1 MSEKISIVLDTVV
14 KGTEDILSTTSATE
28 RLTAAIAEQ
37 RNEIKQVNGD
47 LKKVEGYQAAIK
59 SITRTREQYKR
70 ATEDVARL
78 SKEQEEHKQHTR
90 GLSVEYKKTEK
101 QIQSLNTEL
110 KKASRD
116 GAIKIQNELD
126 AANNRLNSLN
136 HKMAEGKVRTSELNQ
151 TYKNATK
158 RVTKLSDKQVSQTD
172 TLRRLGGELKKAGVD
187 TKKLATEQSRLEK
200 QSKEATAA
208 IAKQNEHLQRRKA
221 ITDRIES
228 RNAKLS
234 QIGGDATSLA
244 IKAAPIG
251 ASVWSAVKNESLFAD
266 MKKVINADPEDA
278 ARLRSINSLDDWS
291 LRVAASEQGGGLS
304 NSEIKAMM
312 TATFQSG
319 VQDIEQAK
327 KITLDTIK
335 MGVALDLEGGEAG
348 EKLAAVGSSSGWTH
362 DESMEAIA
370 MANTLSNNFNAKG
383 RDIVDV
389 IAAQGS
395 MLKMAGF
402 DKAEGEALTTA
413 ILATGAQ
420 KDVAKTAVKNI
431 SGRLTTGSAATS
443 SQRAGLAKIGYVP
456 EELAKMMQEDASGTL
471 MEVLNSIGQL
481 DSAEQGATVSQIFG
495 EEVKGAA
502 SSLIKN
508 TDLFKKALAT
518 ARLSPEDHMRGFEE
532 EFQTRISSTENNT
545 DKFLNSLNR
554 LSVVFGDALLP
565 TFNNVLDAA
574 TVATNWLGDFAKANE
589 KVTTAI
595 ALGTAG
601 FITFKSAMLAA
612 KAASLVFGN
621 SIDKGKLF
629 RNGLERETTAN
640 GKAAAFAA
648 RQIRKMNAA
657 MYDVGSGGRSGNLG
671 SEARKRSKRG
681 RRTRTRSKGLLGKAI
696 NLGSSVFTGNRGA
709 IPLSMAGGGLAMM
722 PMVAGAQDAIDIG
735 GDIAQG
741 AGKFGLSKLLRPL
754 SMAISAGN
762 IASALAGGDTKG
774 AIEEGGGLL
783 GGLGGAAAGAALGTA
798 IFPGVGTLVGGLAG
812 SLAGDFFGG
821 SIAGWIGDGLTPG
834 SPNKLMPPEEVEA
847 RLAENRKK
855 EAAAKVAP
863 PVKVDAPIQIHAA
876 PGMDAEQI
884 AMEVKRQLE
893 ESLHVAGLTVEESL
907 SVSYIDT

>member
-14 KGTEDILSTTSATE
+14 KGAEDILSTTSATE
-28 RLTAAIAEQ
+28 RLTAAIAQQ
-37 RNEIKQVNGD
+37 RNEIKQVNSD
-47 LKKVEGYQAAIK
+47 LKRVEGYQAAIK

-78 SKEQEEHKQHTR
+78 SREQEEHKQHTR

-110 KKASRD
+110 KKASGD

-126 AANNRLNSLN
+126 AVNNHLNSLN

-234 QIGGDATSLA
+234 QIGGEATSLA
-244 IKAAPIG
+244 FKAAPIG
-251 ASVWSAVKNESLFAD
+251 ASVWSAVKNESSFAD
-266 MKKVINADPEDA
+266 VKKVVDMSPKEA
-278 ARLRSINSLDDWS
+278 AELRSWA
-291 LRVAASEQGGGLS
+291 LRTSATKDGGGLS
-304 NSEIKAMM
+304 ANEINDMLA
-312 TATFQSG
+312 AGGQSG
-319 VQDIEQAK
+319 IQDLSELK
-327 KITLDTIK
+327 SFVLDSAA
-335 MGVALDLEGGEAG
+335 MGVAFDMEAG
-348 EKLAAVGSSSGWTH
+348 QAGETLATFKAALGLDQQGAVGLAGT
-362 DESMEAIA
+362 
-370 MANTLSNNFNAKG
+370 ANYLSNKMNAKAG
-383 RDIVDV
+383 DIAGVL
-389 IAAQGS
+389 AREGAS
-395 MLKMAGF
+395 AKMAGF
-402 DKAEGEALTTA
+402 NVNESSALA
-413 ILATGAQ
+413 ASMLATGMNEERA
-420 KDVAKTAVKNI
+420 ATALKNI
-431 SGRLTTGSAATS
+431 SGRLTTGSAATKG
-443 SQRAGLAKIGYVP
+443 QRDALSVLGFKSEDLA
-456 EELAKMMQEDASGTL
+456 ASMQSDASGTFL
-471 MEVLNSIGQL
+471 EVLNAIKEAPL
-481 DSAEQGATVSQIFG
+481 EEQGALISQIFG
-495 EEVKGAA
+495 EEAKGAV
-502 SSLIKN
+502 S
-508 TDLFKKALAT
+508 ALAGNT
-518 ARLSPEDHMRGFEE
+518 ELYQEALKHANQEQSVHLESLQG
-532 EFQTRISSTENNT
+532 EFSSRISTTENGFDT
-545 DKFLNSLNR
+545 FLNNVTR
-554 LSVVFGDALLP
+554 LSVIFGNSLLP
-565 TFNNVLDAA
+565 AVNWVLEPLSNAA
-574 TVATNWLGDFAKANE
+574 LVMGDFAEANE
-589 KVTTAI
+589 TLTSAVAIGVTGFV
-595 ALGTAG
+595 ALKAALLAG
-601 FITFKSAMLAA
+601 

-629 RNGLERETTAN
+629 RNGLEREATAN
-640 GKAAAFAA
+640 GKAAAFATQ
-648 RQIRKMNAA
+648 QIRKMNAA
-657 MYDVGSGGRSGNLG
+657 MYDVGSGDRSRNIG
-671 SEARKRSKRG
+671 SKANRRSKRS
-681 RRTRTRSKGLLGKAI
+681 RRARTRSKGLLGKAL
-696 NLGSSVFTGNRGA
+696 NLGSSVFTSKKA
-709 IPLSMAGGGLAMM
+709 AVPISLAGGGLAMM
-722 PMVAGAQDAIDIG
+722 PMVAAAQDAIDIG
-735 GDIAQG
+735 GDLAEG

-834 SPNKLMPPEEVEA
+834 SPNKLMSPEEVET

-855 EAAAKVAP
+855 EAAAKAIP

-893 ESLHVAGLTVEESL
+893 ESLQVAGLTVEEAL